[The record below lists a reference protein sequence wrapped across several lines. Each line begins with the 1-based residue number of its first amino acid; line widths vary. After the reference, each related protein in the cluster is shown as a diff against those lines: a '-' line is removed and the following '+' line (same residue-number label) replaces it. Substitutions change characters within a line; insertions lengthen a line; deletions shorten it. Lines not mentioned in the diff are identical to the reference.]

1 VEMNIVLRSLRF
13 AILSTFIFFGS
24 HYNVAYSQS
33 VSVAERDDGQRT
45 LEIAQRKKAIRA
57 LKGLKSFTALADY
70 AAKVDVASKNNQPF
84 PDLPSSNLINKGV
97 TETLEVI
104 SSWTE
109 SIPSPNAFVYSDEIE
124 SIPTSQGDLEKSR
137 HQLSSLTVRSVQAKS
152 SLLQIQTDA
161 SLLVE
166 LNKVSE
172 ESSVNLRKFVTVLTK
187 NYDAMNLDL
196 TPYATPFG
204 YPILD
209 LQDNIL
215 PRMKKINDALG
226 TKSKLYSQSF
236 IDEGIKYNNYS
247 NNLRTLLQEERIRL
261 EKYQSERESKLNEFN
276 LEADKFGLISK
287 EIEEEHKS
295 LKKEKRNIEQL
306 YKSLESSQNSLKRQ
320 RSALESK
327 ASKLKKRALEL

>member
-1 VEMNIVLRSLRF
+1 VFTNMSEVSCGNEYCSKVVKICYSVHLHLLRKSLQCC
-13 AILSTFIFFGS
+13 IF
-24 HYNVAYSQS
+24 
-33 VSVAERDDGQRT
+33 T
-45 LEIAQRKKAIRA
+45 
-57 LKGLKSFTALADY
+57 
-70 AAKVDVASKNNQPF
+70 
-84 PDLPSSNLINKGV
+84 
-97 TETLEVI
+97 
-104 SSWTE
+104 
-109 SIPSPNAFVYSDEIE
+109 IPSPNAFVYSDEIE

-295 LKKEKRNIEQL
+295 LKKEKRNIEQSETKKYMMTTTNQFKFSPKKSESGKKECTS
-306 YKSLESSQNSLKRQ
+306 YKIKQ
-320 RSALESK
+320 RDIIQRPTHFK
-327 ASKLKKRALEL
+327 KLQAHCN